1 MKPTPSVGND
11 PVIPVHTRTTP
22 ALYCLTF
29 VSPSLKVKRRKNNEI
44 VGEMTKGQNISS
56 NLPVPQS
63 SRTQGSLADDS
74 TAVTPPSVSSNQPS
88 EYQVITESCEWC
100 METAPWT
107 ADDEEDTNT
116 IIAAE
121 VHPKTIHT
129 VLNQYS
135 SKVS

>member
-1 MKPTPSVGND
+1 
-11 PVIPVHTRTTP
+11 
-22 ALYCLTF
+22 
-29 VSPSLKVKRRKNNEI
+29 
-44 VGEMTKGQNISS
+44 MTKGILISS

-63 SRTQGSLADDS
+63 CREQESLADDS

-107 ADDEEDTNT
+107 ADDEDDTNT

-121 VHPKTIHT
+121 VNPKTIDKT
-129 VLNQYS
+129 LNRQS